1 MSCYVRFCA
10 FSPSLTASI
19 GPLGTCTSVL
29 INSSLSAGKV
39 FINKDLLSL
48 AQTTLLP
55 MLAFIIALVSFLAFA
70 LLTSTSQSSTP
81 SCVVL
86 VNEMYLSSGKKEKLA
101 ICGFAG
107 NPVTWVLFLFFKEPS
122 SKLL

>member
-1 MSCYVRFCA
+1 FCA
-10 FSPSLTASI
+10 FSPSLTAII
-19 GPLGTCTSVL
+19 GPLGTCTSVSIKL
-29 INSSLSAGKV
+29 PLSAGKA

-55 MLAFIIALVSFLAFA
+55 RLAFIIALVSFLAFA
-70 LLTSTSQSSTP
+70 LPTSTRQSSTP

-86 VNEMYLSSGKKEKLA
+86 VNEMYLSSCEKEKLA

-107 NPVTWVLFLFFKEPS
+107 NPVTLVLFLFFK
-122 SKLL
+122 